1 MISDSE
7 SIALAAAH
15 AAAGKKAED
24 IRILDLR
31 KLSSFAD
38 YFVIC
43 TGTSDPHLKAIGSE
57 IREKLR
63 DDLGL
68 TAHSDGLPASQW
80 IVLDY
85 HGVLIHIFQGE
96 KRDFYD
102 LESLWR
108 DAPVVPFEDTPAPR
122 LALLAAAAPYISRA
136 MKIMSRH
143 QAPLRK
149 R

>member
-1 MISDSE
+1 VIPDSE
-7 SIALAAAH
+7 TIALAAAR
-15 AAAGKKAED
+15 AASDKKAED

-43 TGTSDPHLKAIGSE
+43 TGTSEPHLKAIGSE
-57 IREKLR
+57 IRETLR

-68 TAHSDGLPASQW
+68 TVQADGFPASQW

-85 HGVLIHIFQGE
+85 HGVLIHIFQPE
-96 KRDFYD
+96 KRAFYG

-108 DAPVVPFEDTPAPR
+108 DAPAVPFEA
-122 LALLAAAAPYISRA
+122 
-136 MKIMSRH
+136 
-143 QAPLRK
+143 
-149 R
+149 

>member
-7 SIALAAAH
+7 SIALAAAQ
-15 AAAGKKAED
+15 AASDKKAED

-43 TGTSDPHLKAIGSE
+43 TGTSEPHLKAIGSE
-57 IREKLR
+57 IRGKLR

-68 TAHSDGLPASQW
+68 SVHADGFPASQW

-85 HGVLIHIFQGE
+85 HGVLIHIFQAE
-96 KRDFYD
+96 KRAFYD

-108 DAPVVPFEDTPAPR
+108 DAPVVPFEDTAS
-122 LALLAAAAPYISRA
+122 AT
-136 MKIMSRH
+136 
-143 QAPLRK
+143 
-149 R
+149 

>member
-1 MISDSE
+1 VISDSE

-43 TGTSDPHLKAIGSE
+43 TGTSDPHLKAIGTE

-63 DDLGL
+63 DNLGIN
-68 TAHSDGLPASQW
+68 AHADGFPASQW
-80 IVLDY
+80 VVLDY

-122 LALLAAAAPYISRA
+122 
-136 MKIMSRH
+136 
-143 QAPLRK
+143 
-149 R
+149 

>member
-1 MISDSE
+1 VTSDSE

-15 AAAGKKAED
+15 AAADKKAED

-31 KLSSFAD
+31 KISSFAD

-43 TGTSDPHLKAIGSE
+43 TGTSEPHLKAIGSE

-68 TAHSDGLPASQW
+68 SAHADGFPASQW

-85 HGVLIHIFQGE
+85 HGVLIHIFQAE

-108 DAPVVPFEDTPAPR
+108 DAPVVPFEDTPA
-122 LALLAAAAPYISRA
+122 RA
-136 MKIMSRH
+136 
-143 QAPLRK
+143 
-149 R
+149 